1 MGFSLPTI
9 LLIIIMIIIYCSIG
23 YRAHPGGF
31 GRLVEVDHL
40 EFEFGIF
47 VTCKNRVSGGDGVD
61 SMAAVAL

>member
-1 MGFSLPTI
+1 
-9 LLIIIMIIIYCSIG
+9 MIIIYCSIG

-31 GRLVEVDHL
+31 GRQVEVDHL